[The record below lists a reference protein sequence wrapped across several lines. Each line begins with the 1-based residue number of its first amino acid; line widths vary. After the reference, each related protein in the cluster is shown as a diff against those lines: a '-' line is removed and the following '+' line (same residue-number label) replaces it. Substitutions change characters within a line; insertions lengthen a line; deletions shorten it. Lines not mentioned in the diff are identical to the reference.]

1 MLNAFCGYGREKESC
16 SPLCRISSHII
27 RIAGCRRYRSS
38 GRSRGWNSAS
48 AARRRQWR
56 PASPTCRPAW
66 RRLVYSGK
74 SAHST
79 CAEVSMKVYDLLKS
93 LQGDA
98 AERRAVREFTVRL
111 PLHDAARLLAL
122 AEMYPG
128 RTETQLVG
136 ELLSAAIDELEA
148 AFPYVQGSAVV
159 AEDDHGEPISE
170 AAGLPPRFI
179 AHTRKQQRT
188 QEPEIKESGAGAE
201 E

>member
-66 RRLVYSGK
+66 RRLVYSWK

-79 CAEVSMKVYDLLKS
+79 CSEVSMKVYDLLNS

-128 RTETQLVG
+128 RTETLLVG

-159 AEDDHGEPISE
+159 AEDDHGDPIYEDS
-170 AAGLPPRFI
+170 GLTPRLI
-179 AHTRKQQRT
+179 ALTRKHLRAL
-188 QEPEIKESGAGAE
+188 EREIIVSVSGAD
-201 E
+201 